1 MKPHIVFLFFV
12 FISPLWGQQALNFDE
27 PEYKKRK
34 ELYPVLCAGDYSAF
48 DVAFQNGEAGL
59 LWFYVLASHRTP
71 EENRSYEYAKK
82 LLSQLPG
89 HTQNIIDRIEQTAES
104 TKGIYGPD
112 GRADARL
119 RKLADTEEEL
129 RVLEELAQ
137 KASTNVAGEFI
148 DLQKLGSPECVQTLM
163 TYLDDER
170 RIGGTFGQEGYR
182 PGSTNQWLAIG
193 ALAAVLKDE
202 DPALEEYT
210 HKIVGKPY
218 NVTAMVRRFKEWWQ
232 SDASKKWRTPVVKT
246 TRSHLLPGASQAP
259 ATPFVLPTLTEIP
272 TREALWPILLILSL
286 AAVAAILGFSKLKR
300 R

>member
-1 MKPHIVFLFFV
+1 MLDQGDF
-12 FISPLWGQQALNFDE
+12 SPL
-27 PEYKKRK
+27 
-34 ELYPVLCAGDYSAF
+34 

-71 EENRSYEYAKK
+71 EENRSYEHAKK

-119 RKLADTEEEL
+119 GKFADTEEEL
-129 RVLEELAQ
+129 RVLEELHQ
-137 KASTNVAGEFI
+137 KAMTNVEGEFQ
-148 DLQKLGSPECVQTLM
+148 DLQQLASPECIQTLM

-170 RIGGTFGQEGYR
+170 RIGGVYFGQGAR
-182 PGSTNQWLAIG
+182 QGSMNQWLAIE
-193 ALAAVLKDE
+193 ALSAALKAE
-202 DPALEEYT
+202 NPTKVEYNT
-210 HKIVGKPY
+210 GGKPY
-218 NVTAMVRRFKEWWQ
+218 NVPAMVRKLKDWWL